1 MPTPPPPPPQR
12 AQGARPQPPARVPT
26 PADGIRALLAPASIA
41 VVGASPSSFV
51 GRVALEN
58 LDMVGFDGPVYPVN
72 PRYDDVLGRPCFPSL
87 DALPAPPDAV
97 VAALRIDRV
106 PDVLREAAAI
116 GTRAAVVPGG
126 GFSESGEAA
135 TIAQRE
141 IAKIAA
147 NTGLAVAGPN
157 CMGVVSPGRSAMY
170 IGTLT
175 EHVLPG
181 RVAVVSQSGSVIEA
195 MVNMGPRVGF
205 SALVSSGVEAGTTTG
220 DYLRYFADDD
230 ATFAVCSFLEGFRDP
245 AAFVEGA
252 KALRRAGKPLVVL
265 QAGRH
270 AESAAAIAAHSG
282 TLATADEVLTG
293 LLHQLGAIGVDDLD
307 EMIECAELLGHGRLP
322 GGHRIVAVTDSGGE
336 AQLLAD
342 HARAFGFELPPPSE
356 AMKERLRSTWPN
368 FAFIGNPVDPWGVD
382 PDFEKLY
389 AEILEAMAAEDVNI
403 LAVALDKVTTWMG
416 GNEVDLGASA
426 ARSLID
432 AVGESGKFGAFVTL
446 HGMGPAH
453 PSVREP
459 LREAGIPLL
468 HGLRPSI
475 VALRRAWYWGCFW
488 RERSPWPDAP
498 AGRGGAG
505 PVPFG
510 ERGPVLSE
518 RASREV
524 LARYGIPLARG
535 AVAANADE
543 AAEAAAGIGFPV
555 VMKADVPGV
564 AHKAAAGLVRLGVPT
579 ETEAR
584 RAFRELIERAN
595 ATGLP
600 ARGALIQETAR
611 GVEVICGMR
620 RDPLFGAV
628 VLLGAGGT
636 LTEVLH
642 DVACRVAPVAP
653 EDIEEMLGECAVGR
667 LLAASG
673 ADPSGLMIVVRALSD
688 MALDDPR
695 IAEVDANPVF
705 VSGDGTVRAA
715 DALVVLEEGS

>member
-1 MPTPPPPPPQR
+1 MPPTP
-12 AQGARPQPPARVPT
+12 T
-26 PADGIRALLAPASIA
+26 EGIRALLAPRSIA

-58 LDMVGFDGPVYPVN
+58 LGLIGFDGPVFAVN
-72 PRYDDVLGRPCFPSL
+72 PRYDEVLGRPCFESL
-87 DALPAPPDAV
+87 DALPEPPDAV
-97 VAALRIDRV
+97 IAALRIDRV
-106 PDVLREAAAI
+106 PDVLRTAAAL
-116 GTRAAVVPGG
+116 GARAAVVPGG

-135 TIAQRE
+135 TVAQRE
-141 IAKIAA
+141 IADIAR

-157 CMGVVSPGRSAMY
+157 CMGVVAPGRSAMY

-220 DYLRYFADDD
+220 DYFRYFAQDD

-245 AAFVEGA
+245 GAFVDGA

-322 GGHRIVAVTDSGGE
+322 EGRRLMAVTDSGGE

-342 HARAFGFELPPPSE
+342 HARTFGFELPAPSA
-356 AMKERLRSTWPN
+356 AMKERLRSRWPN

-382 PDFEKLY
+382 PDFESLY
-389 AEILEAMAAEDVNI
+389 AEILEAMAAEDVDI
-403 LAVALDKVTTWMG
+403 VAVGLDKVTEWMG

-426 ARSLID
+426 ARSLIE
-432 AVGESGKFGAFVTL
+432 AVRSSGKFGAFLTL

-453 PSVREP
+453 PSVREA
-459 LREAGIPLL
+459 LRDAGIPLL
-468 HGLRPSI
+468 HGLRPAI
-475 VALRRAWYWGCFW
+475 VALRRAWYWSCYW
-488 RERSPWPDAP
+488 RERSAWPDPP
-498 AGRGGAG
+498 A
-505 PVPFG
+505 
-510 ERGPVLSE
+510 ERSAAVGSMPLDEPGPVLSE

-524 LARYGIPLARG
+524 LAGFGVPLARG
-535 AVAANADE
+535 AFATNADE
-543 AAEAAAGIGFPV
+543 AADAAVRIGFPA

-564 AHKAAAGLVRLGVPT
+564 AHKAAAGLVRLGIPT

-584 RAFRELIERAN
+584 RAFRELIDRAN
-595 ATGLP
+595 AAGLQ
-600 ARGALIQETAR
+600 ARGALVQETAA

-620 RDPLFGAV
+620 RDPLFGPV

-642 DVACRVAPVAP
+642 DVTCRVAPVAP
-653 EDIEEMLGECAVGR
+653 EDVEEMLAECAVGR
-667 LLAASG
+667 LLGASG
-673 ADPSGLMIVVRALSD
+673 TDPAGLMGVVRSLSD
-688 MALDDPR
+688 LALADER
-695 IAEVDANPVF
+695 ISEVDANPVF
-705 VSGDGTVRAA
+705 VAPDGAVRAA
-715 DALVVLEEGS
+715 DALVVLDDKK